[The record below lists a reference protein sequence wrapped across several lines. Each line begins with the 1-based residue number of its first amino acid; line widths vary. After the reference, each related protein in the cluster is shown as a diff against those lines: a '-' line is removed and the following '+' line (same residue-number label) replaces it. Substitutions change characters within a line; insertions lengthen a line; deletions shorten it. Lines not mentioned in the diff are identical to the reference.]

1 MNIISSDD
9 LSKDQ
14 ILKIFEIADSIKEGN
29 EEVTLKEHSV
39 LALLFEKSS
48 TRTRVSFEA
57 AIAELGGYG
66 IYIDAQTSHL
76 KRGERISDTARM
88 LAGYCDFI
96 AARLYS
102 HNDLIEIA
110 NNSTVPVI
118 NALTDLEHP
127 TQALVD
133 IYTVR
138 SHKKNL
144 KNVKLAFVG
153 DIAANTANSL
163 MLTATKLGM
172 EVVLLGPKGYMPNSF
187 YFTKA
192 REYGKIDTYNDPQE
206 ALDGAEIIYT
216 DTFVSMGQEQEAE
229 ERRKLFSGYQVNGN
243 LLSYANSDALVMHCL
258 PAHRGE
264 EITSEV
270 LDGPQ
275 SIVWEQAKNKKLLA
289 KAILLYLSNKE

>member
-1 MNIISSDD
+1 MNILGSDD

-14 ILKIFEIADSIKEGN
+14 ITKIFEIADSIKEEK

-39 LALLFEKSS
+39 LALLFEKPS
-48 TRTRVSFEA
+48 TRTRVSFESA
-57 AIAELGGYG
+57 TAELGGYG
-66 IYIDAQTSHL
+66 IYIDTQTSHL
-76 KRGERISDTARM
+76 KRGESFSDTARM
-88 LAGYCDFI
+88 LSSYCDFI
-96 AARLYS
+96 AARLYN
-102 HNDLIEIA
+102 HNDIIEIA

-127 TQALVD
+127 TQALTD

-144 KNVKLAFVG
+144 KNVKIVFVG

-163 MLTATKLGM
+163 IITATKLGM
-172 EVVLLGPKGYMPNSF
+172 DVALLGPKGYPPNSF

-192 REYGKIDTYNDPQE
+192 REYGKVEVYSDLRE
-206 ALDGAEIIYT
+206 ALDGADIIYT

-229 ERRKLFSGYQVNGN
+229 ERKKLFSGYQVNKE

-264 EITSEV
+264 EITSDV

-289 KAILLYLSNKE
+289 KAVLLYLSNNE